1 MEHINAYIK
10 AQSEMGSALKRANN
24 PFLKSSYADLNSI
37 IEVVYPAFHQ
47 NGFAVTQDVG
57 RDEFGDFVCTS
68 LLHQN
73 GQAFQSRVYLS
84 YKSGDMQSYGGA
96 ITYARRYG
104 LLTVCGVAVEDDD
117 GNRAVGT
124 QQMQIKQDI
133 KENRL
138 TKAQQDLLARGDKIE
153 QLAKSAS
160 VEQIAQFE
168 DEVVKV
174 IDEIGRFRKERAVQI
189 IVAWESRQQE
199 LGMK

>member
-47 NGFAVTQDVG
+47 NGFAIVQDVG

-68 LLHQN
+68 LQHN
-73 GQAFQSRVYLS
+73 SGKYFQSRVYLS
-84 YKSGDMQSYGGA
+84 YKNGDMQSYGGA

-104 LLTVCGVAVEDDD
+104 LLTACGVAVEDDD
-117 GNRAVGT
+117 GNRAVGKER
-124 QQMQIKQDI
+124 MQIKQDI

-138 TKAQQDLLARGDKIE
+138 TKAQQDLLARADKIE
-153 QLAKSAS
+153 HLAKSAS
-160 VEQIAQFE
+160 VEQISQFQ
-168 DEVVKV
+168 DEVLKV
-174 IDEIGRFRKERAVQI
+174 VQQIHAFRQDRAIQI
-189 IVAWESRQQE
+189 EVIWDSRKQE
-199 LGMK
+199 LGLK